1 MSEEKNKPMEELV
14 WNQTEALGLCHDIE
28 QVCPKFG
35 CHVALTGGLLYKGG
49 QRKDCDILFYRIR
62 QQQEIDVSGLW
73 GALVQIGFEGNKPN
87 WAWCSK
93 VKYKGKP
100 VDLFFPDYD
109 GEYGEESNIKPA
121 IDIAEAIGA
130 AVQAGAGAF
139 GFRPATHNEAL
150 RSIMQREAQHQAIER
165 AGNNVGGLGTLYEP
179 PF

>member
-1 MSEEKNKPMEELV
+1 MSEEKNKPLEELV

-73 GALVQIGFEGNKPN
+73 EALVRIGFEGNKPN
-87 WAWCSK
+87 WTWCSK

-109 GEYGEESNIKPA
+109 GEYGDELNMKPYDPYGLA
-121 IDIAEAIGA
+121 GQSITRPANMANGVIGA
-130 AVQAGAGAF
+130 LIQGQQAAMN
-139 GFRPATHNEAL
+139 REAL
-150 RSIMQREAQHQAIER
+150 RYAEQNIRLA
-165 AGNNVGGLGTLYEP
+165 AGTPYDPNNP